1 MVSSGRK
8 CDESRKGKAKLR
20 LLRFGERREKKKGER
35 EREMEQCNSKEVQK
49 KKKSLK
55 GTQKK
60 R

>member
-1 MVSSGRK
+1 MKAG
-8 CDESRKGKAKLR
+8 KGKLNSDCSDLVRGGK
-20 LLRFGERREKKKGER
+20 KKKGER